1 MSRCVT
7 SSSTTMMCGRSSI
20 LQDLS
25 DVHQPQP
32 LRYLPEPIGVK
43 RAGPPRGTPAGAY
56 TAAIKSDARVELA
69 DINAV
74 SALPAGCAMTAAL
87 FMALKARHMPPA
99 RPLFTDGMKLS
110 PNPRSNVHNNALPT
124 GS

>member
-32 LRYLPEPIGVK
+32 LRYLREPIGVK

-56 TAAIKSDARVELA
+56 TAAVKSDARVELA
-69 DINAV
+69 DINALA
-74 SALPAGCAMTAAL
+74 ALPAGCAMTAAL
-87 FMALKARHMPPA
+87 FMAPESTAYA
-99 RPLFTDGMKLS
+99 SCQATFTDGVKSS
-110 PNPRSNVHNNALPT
+110 PSPRSNVHSNALPT
-124 GS
+124 SS